1 VVKDSTYLVPS
12 LVSGMQYST
21 HTILLQI
28 YSVAGE
34 FYTSYRYRKREG
46 APLGV
51 SSKGGA
57 PFIEGSSIQEIGRV
71 LEILAP
77 GFFLQGLDHH
87 F

>member
-1 VVKDSTYLVPS
+1 MKDPTYIVPR

-34 FYTSYRYRKREG
+34 FYTSCRYRKRKG

-57 PFIEGSSIQEIGRV
+57 PFIEEGFV
-71 LEILAP
+71 LAEEK
-77 GFFLQGLDHH
+77 GFREF
-87 F
+87 